1 MRANNGTTM
10 PNTPLPTIRYPAG
23 TRIVQVQPPQQAA
36 VTFESPAINVMTDL
50 AQVRAATIPPQS
62 PLSQAELKMI
72 HQGVRLLFVVS
83 EMPSVDGIVTA
94 GDLSGDKPL
103 RLVHQQQLKFSD
115 MTVSDV
121 MTPLN
126 DIDAIDI
133 VALRRANVGQVVAT
147 LLKSGRPH
155 LLVTEQVVGAPLIR
169 GLISRTQI
177 ERQLGTQLMANEIAT
192 TFAEIEQALSH

>member
-1 MRANNGTTM
+1 MTM

-23 TRIVQVQPPQQAA
+23 TRIVQAQPPQHGA
-36 VTFESPAINVMTDL
+36 VSFESPAINVMTDL
-50 AQVRAATIPPQS
+50 TLVRAATIPPQS
-62 PLSQAELKMI
+62 PLGQAELKMI

-103 RLVHQQQLKFSD
+103 RLVHQRQMKFND

-126 DIDAIDI
+126 EIDAIDI

-147 LLKSGRPH
+147 LIRSGRPH
-155 LLVTEQVVGAPLIR
+155 LLVTQQMDGAPLIR

-177 ERQLGTQLMANEIAT
+177 ERQLGTQLMATEIAT